1 MAEWAVT
8 TAAARLEFDTGQ
20 GWYNS
25 CYQIDTNHFI
35 NFWAGP
41 GSDGFTQVFTVNTS
55 TWAVTT
61 AAASLEFDV
70 DVGRFHSCY
79 QIDSN
84 HFINF
89 WGGLDYDG
97 FTQVFTVN
105 TSTWAVTRAG
115 ARLEFDTVNGWYNS
129 CYQIDTNHFINFWEG
144 WVGSAAV
151 GFVQVFEVNTSTWAV
166 TTAAARLEFDTVND
180 YVNSCY
186 QVDSNHFINF
196 WGGAGSD
203 GFTQVFTVNTS
214 TWAVTTA
221 AARLEFDTVNDYV
234 NSCYQVDSNHF
245 INFWGGAGSDG
256 FTQVFTVNTSTW
268 AVTTAAARLEFDTD
282 HGWYDSCYQIDNNH
296 FINFWSGPDDDGF
309 TQVFTVNTSTWAV
322 TTAAASL
329 EFDTVNGNYHSCYQI
344 DSNHFINFWGGKDD
358 DGYVQV
364 FEVEVPSGREDQ
376 NVSVPTAKLVLKGLA
391 LSLST
396 ITSIAAPTAKLVLK
410 GLTVVV
416 GAYNTLANIAVP
428 TTKLVMKGLTPVIQG
443 TVKISISLG
452 RLVIKQLTTIIKAIT
467 NWENLPKHTT
477 NWTNETKHTTNWTNE
492 TKHTTN
498 WTNETKHKQG

>member
-8 TAAARLEFDTGQ
+8 TAAASLEFDADYD
-20 GWYNS
+20 WFNS
-25 CYQIDTNHFI
+25 CYQIDSNHFI
-35 NFWAGP
+35 NFWG
-41 GSDGFTQVFTVNTS
+41 GLDYDGYVQVFTVNTS

-61 AAASLEFDV
+61 AAASLEFETAD
-70 DVGRFHSCY
+70 
-79 QIDSN
+79 
-84 HFINF
+84 
-89 WGGLDYDG
+89 DY
-97 FTQVFTVN
+97 
-105 TSTWAVTRAG
+105 
-115 ARLEFDTVNGWYNS
+115 Y
-129 CYQIDTNHFINFWEG
+129 
-144 WVGSAAV
+144 
-151 GFVQVFEVNTSTWAV
+151 
-166 TTAAARLEFDTVND
+166 
-180 YVNSCY
+180 NSCY

-196 WGGAGSD
+196 WGGADHDGFVQIFEVNTSTWAVTTAAASLEFETADDYMNSCYQVDSNHFINFWRGADND

-221 AARLEFDTVNDYV
+221 AARLEFETADGSM

-245 INFWGGAGSDG
+245 INFWVGKDDDG

-268 AVTTAAARLEFDTD
+268 AVTTAAARLEFETADD
-282 HGWYDSCYQIDNNH
+282 SMNSCYQVDSNH
-296 FINFWSGPDDDGF
+296 FINFWKGADYDGYVQVFTVNTSTWAVTTAAASLEFETDYDYNNSCYQIDSNHFINFWGGVFNDGF

-322 TTAAASL
+322 TTAAARL
-329 EFDTVNGNYHSCYQI
+329 EFETAAARMNSCYQV
-344 DSNHFINFWGGKDD
+344 DSNHFINFWRGKDD
-358 DGYVQV
+358 DGFTQV

-391 LSLST
+391 SSLST

-416 GAYNTLANIAVP
+416 GAYTTLANIAVP
-428 TTKLVMKGLTPVIQG
+428 TAKLVMKGLTPVIQG